1 MSIFDRL
8 DRMASRTVDRTMS
21 ESFRITPM
29 KLSPNGR
36 PELDVD
42 RDVISARG
50 VLDTTPGPA
59 GVQIGERKPS
69 PQNNDLRAL
78 VRGNEIKLSC
88 VVSQFADMP
97 RQGDMVDWPSQPDRK
112 QMMISSVRPD
122 GQSRVELVLT
132 A

>member
-36 PELDVD
+36 PEFDAEREMVT
-42 RDVISARG
+42 ARG

-59 GVQIGERKPS
+59 GVQIGERRPS
-69 PQNNDLRAL
+69 AENNDLRAL
-78 VRGNEIKLSC
+78 VRGNAIVMSC
-88 VVSQFADMP
+88 RVSQFAEMP